1 MQSDFVRL
9 HLFAGKFCVTRCR
22 GGVLLR
28 PLLLISSE
36 ARAEQ
41 SPALTGCTPN
51 GFPYE
56 GKLSLE
62 ATDEVDSAS

>member
-1 MQSDFVRL
+1 M
-9 HLFAGKFCVTRCR
+9 
-22 GGVLLR
+22 LR
-28 PLLLISSE
+28 PWVPVSSR

-41 SPALTGCTPN
+41 SPAPAGCTPN

-62 ATDEVDSAS
+62 ATDEVDCGA